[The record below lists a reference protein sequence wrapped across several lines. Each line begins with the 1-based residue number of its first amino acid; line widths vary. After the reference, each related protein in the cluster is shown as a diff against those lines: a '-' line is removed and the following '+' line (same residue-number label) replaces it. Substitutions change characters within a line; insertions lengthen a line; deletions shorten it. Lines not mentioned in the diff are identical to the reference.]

1 MARVVVEVLS
11 SGRSELAVAGH
22 TRRCQTRSV
31 AGAKVSFRGILDAV
45 KPRIGLHR
53 SFDEVW
59 HSYRGYVLVLRD
71 GPSVAVGPGTHKKH
85 AFRAGDLVEGVGI
98 PVPDPRR
105 ELAELYRVSGL
116 RVIRR
121 GPAQENR
128 PADIDGGIAP
138 ALEDYRSRGHRRLD
152 PRTYDRSC
160 RTCPFGALMP
170 TEVIVDHW
178 NPKQTTKWRVETH
191 CYGPHDCPRYRAGRP
206 RSVPGRKP
214 GMVFI
219 EES

>member
-1 MARVVVEVLS
+1 MLSTQIARL
-11 SGRSELAVAGH
+11 GVAGLGH
-22 TRRCQTRSV
+22 RRDTRSV
-31 AGAKVSFRGILDAV
+31 AAAKVSFRGILDAV

-53 SFDEVW
+53 SFDELW
-59 HSYRGYVLVLRD
+59 HSYRGHVLVLRD
-71 GPSVAVGPGTHKKH
+71 APRVAVGPVAHEKH
-85 AFRAGDLVEGVGI
+85 AFRAGDLVEGVGT

-105 ELAELYRVSGL
+105 EWAELYKVSGL
-116 RVIRR
+116 LVVRR
-121 GPAQENR
+121 GDPNENR

-138 ALEDYRSRGHRRLD
+138 ALENYRARGHRRLD

-160 RTCPFGALMP
+160 RRCPFGAVMP